1 MSKFTRRELAA
12 ALSTS
17 AVLLARP
24 QAPPQSPLPT
34 ANPASNPPSNPDDE
48 LKALRA
54 QLRDNADRLNN
65 FMLPMSVE
73 PATTFKP

>member
-24 QAPPQSPLPT
+24 QAQPPAQALP
-34 ANPASNPPSNPDDE
+34 ANPDDE
-48 LKALRA
+48 LKAARA
-54 QLRDNADRLNN
+54 QLRDNADQLSK
-65 FMLPMSVE
+65 FPLPMAAE

>member
-1 MSKFTRRELAA
+1 MNKFTRRELAA

-24 QAPPQSPLPT
+24 QAQPPTPPLP
-34 ANPASNPPSNPDDE
+34 ANPDEE
-48 LKALRA
+48 LKASRA
-54 QLRDNADRLNN
+54 QLRDNADQLDK
-65 FMLPMSVE
+65 FPLPMSAE